1 MSGGTVY
8 TETVVHS
15 APEQFL
21 AEAPY
26 QLLIVSLDSG
36 GRITARLDGERVS
49 IGDRLDFVET
59 RNGIPYFRKV
69 AQA

>member
-36 GRITARLDGERVS
+36 GRTTARLDGERVS

-59 RNGIPYFRKV
+59 RNGIPYFRKA